1 MIKQLFFILIS
12 FFVGFYASAG
22 NAIIQTE
29 KRGQGEAMILIH
41 GMACS
46 SEVWEEVAMYYDD
59 RYELHL
65 VSIAGFGN
73 KQSLEAPHVL
83 KAIRDEIVDYIRS
96 EGLENPVMMGHSMG
110 GFISL
115 WIAAENPGLLGKI
128 ISVDGLPYFPVMA
141 MPGITAETAGPLVEM
156 MQNSMQ
162 NSDTEMARTSQ
173 EMMIASMI
181 ATEEKRARV
190 IAMGLNSN
198 SSVIAQAMGEMYTT
212 DLREEVHTIDA
223 PVLAL
228 GSWYAYRAYGTTLES
243 ARKGYEA
250 QFSNIPDAR
259 VEMAETAYHFIF
271 YDEPEWF
278 FTMVDSFLEE

>member
-1 MIKQLFFILIS
+1 MIKQLFFILVS
-12 FFVGFYASAG
+12 FFIGFNASAG

-46 SEVWEEVAMYYDD
+46 SEVWEDVAAYYEN
-59 RYELHL
+59 RYEIHL
-65 VSIAGFGN
+65 VNIAGFGN
-73 KQSLEAPHVL
+73 KQSLETPHVL
-83 KAIRDEIVDYIRS
+83 KAIRDEIVGYIQS
-96 EGLENPVMMGHSMG
+96 EGLEKPVMMGHSMG

-115 WIAAENPGLLGKI
+115 WIAAEYPGLLGKI

-141 MPGITAETAGPLVEM
+141 MPGITAETAGPIVEM
-156 MQNSMQ
+156 MQNNMN
-162 NSDTEMARTSQ
+162 NSNPETARASQ
-173 EMMIASMI
+173 EMMIATMI
-181 ATEEKRARV
+181 ATEEKRPKV
-190 IAMGLNSN
+190 VEMGMNSN
-198 SSVIAQAMGEMYTT
+198 SAVIAQAMGEMFTT
-212 DLREEVHTIDA
+212 DIREDVQAIDA

-250 QFSNIPDAR
+250 QFNPIPNAR
-259 VEMAETAYHFIF
+259 VAMADKAYHFIF

-278 FTMVDSFLEE
+278 FTMVDNFLAE

>member
-1 MIKQLFFILIS
+1 MIKQLFFILVS
-12 FFVGFYASAG
+12 FFIGFNASASD
-22 NAIIQTE
+22 AIIQVE

-46 SEVWEEVAMYYDD
+46 SEVWEEVAAYYED

-65 VSIAGFGN
+65 VNIAGFGN
-73 KQSLEAPHVL
+73 NQSLEAPHVL
-83 KAIRDEIVDYIRS
+83 KAVRDEIVDYIRT

-115 WIAAENPGLLGKI
+115 WIAAEYPGLLGKI

-156 MQNSMQ
+156 MQNSMK
-162 NSDTEMARTSQ
+162 NPDPEMAKASQ

-181 ATEEKRARV
+181 ATEEKRAAV
-190 IAMGLNSN
+190 VAMGLNSN

-250 QFSNIPDAR
+250 QFNSIPGAR
-259 VEMAETAYHFIF
+259 VEMAQKAYHFIF

-278 FTMVDSFLEE
+278 FTMVDSFLAE